1 MIVYST
7 SVTTTYD
14 QAECARLMVIP
25 AGNDLLWWSFS
36 VLGGLSGDA
45 ARKWKKS
52 LEGRR
57 AKWATHGRLRG
68 SRMVAALGGTPSS
81 ASASK

>member
-1 MIVYST
+1 MIYS
-7 SVTTTYD
+7 
-14 QAECARLMVIP
+14 
-25 AGNDLLWWSFS
+25 
-36 VLGGLSGDA
+36 GGLSCDA

-68 SRMVAALGGTPSS
+68 SRMVAALEGTCWGMACPNLEVNDLV
-81 ASASK
+81 

>member
-1 MIVYST
+1 MIYS
-7 SVTTTYD
+7 
-14 QAECARLMVIP
+14 
-25 AGNDLLWWSFS
+25 
-36 VLGGLSGDA
+36 GGLSGDA

-68 SRMVAALGGTPSS
+68 SGMAVALEGIC
-81 ASASK
+81 

>member
-1 MIVYST
+1 MIYSGGL
-7 SVTTTYD
+7 SGD
-14 QAECARLMVIP
+14 
-25 AGNDLLWWSFS
+25 S
-36 VLGGLSGDA
+36 GLSGDA

-68 SRMVAALGGTPSS
+68 SRMAAALDIC
-81 ASASK
+81 